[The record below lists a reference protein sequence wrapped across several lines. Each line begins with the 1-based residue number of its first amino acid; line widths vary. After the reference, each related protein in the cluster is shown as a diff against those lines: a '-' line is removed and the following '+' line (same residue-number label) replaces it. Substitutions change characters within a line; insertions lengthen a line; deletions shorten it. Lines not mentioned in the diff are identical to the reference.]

1 MSSKRRM
8 KHEPEEEA
16 APSPSTSKK
25 TKKGEKP
32 TPDLAA
38 TVLNKR
44 GMPQRI
50 RKKNRLYENDDIVTP
65 TKQSPKKAT
74 AVTPATPKPTPPSTP
89 KVTTPKIAMKST
101 PKVVPTPPVA
111 STSKDK
117 EEVKEKEKEPPKKKE
132 TKPQSEKKVKGV
144 SILTSDTFVAPD
156 KKIAQ
161 KIGVRLRN
169 LLKLPKA
176 HKWVCYEWFYSN
188 LDRPLF
194 QGDNDFMTCLKESFP
209 QLKTRKLTRVE
220 WCKIRR
226 MMGKPRRCS
235 PSFFEEERRELER
248 KRTKIR
254 ALQQRKASTDM
265 SMFKELPDEIP
276 LQLSIGTKVTA
287 RLRRPQDGLFS
298 GSIDA
303 VDTSNNTY
311 RITFDRQ
318 GLGTHSIPDYEVL
331 SNDNPEMISVAS
343 IAARMRPRSYS
354 SLPSEMT
361 SRLKMDNT
369 PSLLPPKFKPQHAE
383 STGGFPVKLLET
395 IVRLQKILKIKQ
407 FRVSSLR
414 EMNSEA
420 ERRVSM
426 GIPFPPDF
434 VRRYA
439 ISVLELDRLN
449 VALSDL
455 LNAMQENCGDGL
467 SVDDTVGSAVAVAPS
482 TLRQLSEEEARVVV
496 IRQNEA
502 KQNHMVKSDR
512 AVHLISS
519 LTSIMLQ
526 LKGLVLAE
534 GDNAFELQVLQETVD
549 KVRQMLHPSSL
560 KIFRECVEDP
570 LDKIQLGMGH
580 RGMLAPFLTQR
591 A

>member
-8 KHEPEEEA
+8 KQDSEDEDP
-16 APSPSTSKK
+16 PSPSTSKK
-25 TKKGEKP
+25 TKKAEKAVP
-32 TPDLAA
+32 VAL
-38 TVLNKR
+38 VLNKR

-50 RKKNRLYENDDIVTP
+50 RKKNRLYENDDIITP
-65 TKQSPKKAT
+65 TKQSPKKA
-74 AVTPATPKPTPPSTP
+74 PAASPAPKPSPTKTTP
-89 KVTTPKIAMKST
+89 KVAVKST
-101 PKVVPTPPVA
+101 PKLVQPSTPVTP
-111 STSKDK
+111 K
-117 EEVKEKEKEPPKKKE
+117 EEVKEKEKEKEPPKKKE
-132 TKPQSEKKVKGV
+132 NRLPSEKKMK
-144 SILTSDTFVAPD
+144 SLSLMSSDVFVAPD

-209 QLKTRKLTRVE
+209 QLKTRKLSRVE

-235 PSFFEEERRELER
+235 PSFFDEERRELER

-265 SMFKELPDEIP
+265 AMFKDLPDEIP

-331 SNDNPEMISVAS
+331 SNEQPEMISVAS

-354 SLPSEMT
+354 SLPTEMS
-361 SRLKMDNT
+361 SRLKMET
-369 PSLLPPKFKPQHAE
+369 PMMAPKYKPQNTEA
-383 STGGFPVKLLET
+383 TGGFPVKLLET
-395 IVRLQKILKIKQ
+395 VVRLQKILKIKQ
-407 FRVSSLR
+407 FRVNSLR
-414 EMNSEA
+414 DMNTEA

-455 LNAMQENCGDGL
+455 LQAMQETCGDGI
-467 SVDDTVGSAVAVAPS
+467 SMDETVGSAVAVAPS

-496 IRQNEA
+496 VRHNEA
-502 KQNHMVKSDR
+502 KQSQMVTSD
-512 AVHLISS
+512 HSMQLISS

-549 KVRQMLHPSSL
+549 KLRQTLHPASL
-560 KIFRECVEDP
+560 KIFKECVEDP

-580 RGMLAPFLTQR
+580 RGMLTPFLTQR